1 MTPLFTVLY
10 VVGITA
16 ESMTAALS
24 AGRQK
29 LDLFGVTMIA
39 SMTALGGGTVR
50 DMILDD
56 PPFTWVEHPIYL
68 VIVIVAAVVTVGMSF
83 LMHYFRHLFL
93 ILDALGLAVFSVLG
107 TQIAVHLGHG
117 FIIASV
123 SAVISGVFG
132 GVLRDLL
139 SDRIPLVFSGEF
151 YAAISLLAAALFMAL
166 YHGGLAEEPAA
177 IITASVCFIA
187 RLAAIYFKK
196 GLPVFEYR
204 DAEQQMDPRLRLSA
218 RIVRDGARKAKR
230 KAGAATRYASPI
242 TRPLTRPLSR
252 PLSRT
257 FRNKSRAFSTAT
269 EGTDYSDMSSNR
281 IARRPKRQSIT
292 RPSGRHSPG
301 ARGVNVEQQWSFN
314 KGDVGKRKAPK
325 HKQ

>member
-1 MTPLFTVLY
+1 MSPLFSVLY
-10 VVGITA
+10 VIGITA
-16 ESMTAALS
+16 ESMTTALS

-39 SMTALGGGTVR
+39 SITALGGGTVR
-50 DMILDD
+50 DIVLAD
-56 PPFTWVEHPIYL
+56 PPLTWVEHPIYL
-68 VIVIVAAVVTVGMSF
+68 VIVIAAAIVTVGMSF

-107 TQIAVHLGHG
+107 TQIAAHLGYG

-151 YAAISLLAAALFMAL
+151 YAAISILAAGL
-166 YHGGLAEEPAA
+166 YMILLRAGLSEEPTA
-177 IITASVCFIA
+177 IITALVCFSA

-204 DAEQQMDPRLRLSA
+204 DGEQQMDPRLRLSA
-218 RIVRDGARKAKR
+218 RIVRDGARRAKR

-242 TRPLTRPLSR
+242 TRPLIRNKRTASDFSSPLS
-252 PLSRT
+252 LEEL
-257 FRNKSRAFSTAT
+257 N
-269 EGTDYSDMSSNR
+269 SNR
-281 IARRPKRQSIT
+281 IARPTAHASIT
-292 RPSGRHSPG
+292 RPSGKHSPG
-301 ARGVNVEQQWSFN
+301 ARGVDVQQQWTFN
-314 KGDVGKRKAPK
+314 KEDVGRQRTPK

>member
-1 MTPLFTVLY
+1 
-10 VVGITA
+10 
-16 ESMTAALS
+16 
-24 AGRQK
+24 
-29 LDLFGVTMIA
+29 
-39 SMTALGGGTVR
+39 
-50 DMILDD
+50 MILDD

-166 YHGGLAEEPAA
+166 YNRGLAEEPTA
-177 IITASVCFIA
+177 IITAAVCFIA

-257 FRNKSRAFSTAT
+257 FRNKSRAFPTAA

-314 KGDVGKRKAPK
+314 KGDVDKRKAPK

>member
-1 MTPLFTVLY
+1 MFSRFAWSGRRLTTCFSNCGQSPPE
-10 VVGITA
+10 ITA
-16 ESMTAALS
+16 TFATSDRRASSSPLWSRSSTIASTQALAVSALPES
-24 AGRQK
+24 GRQQ
-29 LDLFGVTMIA
+29 I
-39 SMTALGGGTVR
+39 GGGTVR

-139 SDRIPLVFSGEF
+139 SDRIPLVFSGEY

-196 GLPVFEYR
+196 GLPVFTCSIAVQIYFVEV
-204 DAEQQMDPRLRLSA
+204 L
-218 RIVRDGARKAKR
+218 
-230 KAGAATRYASPI
+230 
-242 TRPLTRPLSR
+242 
-252 PLSRT
+252 T
-257 FRNKSRAFSTAT
+257 FRQAFKWQESWIF
-269 EGTDYSDMSSNR
+269 SC
-281 IARRPKRQSIT
+281 SII
-292 RPSGRHSPG
+292 
-301 ARGVNVEQQWSFN
+301 
-314 KGDVGKRKAPK
+314 
-325 HKQ
+325 

>member
-1 MTPLFTVLY
+1 M
-10 VVGITA
+10 
-16 ESMTAALS
+16 
-24 AGRQK
+24 
-29 LDLFGVTMIA
+29 
-39 SMTALGGGTVR
+39 
-50 DMILDD
+50 
-56 PPFTWVEHPIYL
+56 
-68 VIVIVAAVVTVGMSF
+68 AAVVTVGMSF

-117 FIIASV
+117 FIIVSV

-139 SDRIPLVFSGEF
+139 SDRIPLVFSGEY

-230 KAGAATRYASPI
+230 KAGAATR
-242 TRPLTRPLSR
+242 LS
-252 PLSRT
+252 L
-257 FRNKSRAFSTAT
+257 
-269 EGTDYSDMSSNR
+269 
-281 IARRPKRQSIT
+281 IHI
-292 RPSGRHSPG
+292 
-301 ARGVNVEQQWSFN
+301 
-314 KGDVGKRKAPK
+314 
-325 HKQ
+325 

>member
-1 MTPLFTVLY
+1 
-10 VVGITA
+10 
-16 ESMTAALS
+16 
-24 AGRQK
+24 
-29 LDLFGVTMIA
+29 
-39 SMTALGGGTVR
+39 
-50 DMILDD
+50 
-56 PPFTWVEHPIYL
+56 
-68 VIVIVAAVVTVGMSF
+68 
-83 LMHYFRHLFL
+83 
-93 ILDALGLAVFSVLG
+93 
-107 TQIAVHLGHG
+107 
-117 FIIASV
+117 
-123 SAVISGVFG
+123 
-132 GVLRDLL
+132 
-139 SDRIPLVFSGEF
+139 
-151 YAAISLLAAALFMAL
+151 LLAAALFMAL

-252 PLSRT
+252 P
-257 FRNKSRAFSTAT
+257 FKNKTRAFSTAA
-269 EGTDYSDMSSNR
+269 ERADYDDISSNR
-281 IARRPKRQSIT
+281 IARRPKQQSIT

-301 ARGVNVEQQWSFN
+301 AKGVNVEQQWSFN

>member
-1 MTPLFTVLY
+1 MTPLFSVLY

-139 SDRIPLVFSGEF
+139 SDRIP
-151 YAAISLLAAALFMAL
+151 
-166 YHGGLAEEPAA
+166 
-177 IITASVCFIA
+177 SVSYTH
-187 RLAAIYFKK
+187 LT
-196 GLPVFEYR
+196 LPTK
-204 DAEQQMDPRLRLSA
+204 
-218 RIVRDGARKAKR
+218 RIV
-230 KAGAATRYASPI
+230 
-242 TRPLTRPLSR
+242 
-252 PLSRT
+252 
-257 FRNKSRAFSTAT
+257 
-269 EGTDYSDMSSNR
+269 
-281 IARRPKRQSIT
+281 
-292 RPSGRHSPG
+292 
-301 ARGVNVEQQWSFN
+301 
-314 KGDVGKRKAPK
+314 
-325 HKQ
+325 

>member
-1 MTPLFTVLY
+1 MTPLFSVLY

-123 SAVISGVFG
+123 SAVIPAF
-132 GVLRDLL
+132 
-139 SDRIPLVFSGEF
+139 LV
-151 YAAISLLAAALFMAL
+151 ACCV
-166 YHGGLAEEPAA
+166 
-177 IITASVCFIA
+177 TCFQIA
-187 RLAAIYFKK
+187 
-196 GLPVFEYR
+196 
-204 DAEQQMDPRLRLSA
+204 
-218 RIVRDGARKAKR
+218 
-230 KAGAATRYASPI
+230 
-242 TRPLTRPLSR
+242 
-252 PLSRT
+252 
-257 FRNKSRAFSTAT
+257 FR
-269 EGTDYSDMSSNR
+269 
-281 IARRPKRQSIT
+281 
-292 RPSGRHSPG
+292 
-301 ARGVNVEQQWSFN
+301 WSFPAN
-314 KGDVGKRKAPK
+314 STPLFRCSPRRYLWRCTTVV
-325 HKQ
+325 